1 MKSQRKGDVS
11 AMGMQSARRANQ
23 FELNPETSSV
33 ARVIVGCGSRGILN
47 KLKTLVRQEVLVDVV
62 AACSS
67 GEDILQACE
76 QLTPDL
82 AIIDSR
88 IEGLDVVSLI
98 TKLASQSQLR
108 ILLVSES
115 DECHPGM
122 SGLVAVEV
130 KPKIFDETC
139 LHRSALSILE
149 RKLCSE
155 SRLEGPTK
163 RLFSGLNGR
172 DLNRSI
178 TGPQTP
184 ISKPDL
190 REGAEQ
196 RMLRKLVVRDSGVVK
211 VVPFDDIEWVDAAG
225 DYMCVHARGETLVMR
240 STLRELMEK
249 LDARVFARIH
259 RSTIVNVEKIVSLT
273 PLAKG
278 AGLLELSMGK
288 TLKVSRNYRD
298 SVKGLFQ

>member
-1 MKSQRKGDVS
+1 
-11 AMGMQSARRANQ
+11 MGMQSARRANQ
-23 FELNPETSSV
+23 SELNPETSSV

-240 STLRELMEK
+240 STLRERREK

-259 RSTIVNVEKIVSLT
+259 RSTIVNVEKIVSL
-273 PLAKG
+273 PPVA
-278 AGLLELSMGK
+278 
-288 TLKVSRNYRD
+288 
-298 SVKGLFQ
+298 